1 MKTMQILSIA
11 LEAMLLDITLSK
23 QTENLGV
30 IAEKCA
36 SHDWVGK
43 KIHTLKN
50 LRN

>member
-11 LEAMLLDITLSK
+11 LEALLLEKTLSK

-30 IAEKCA
+30 ISKKCA

-43 KIHTLKN
+43 KAHTHKN